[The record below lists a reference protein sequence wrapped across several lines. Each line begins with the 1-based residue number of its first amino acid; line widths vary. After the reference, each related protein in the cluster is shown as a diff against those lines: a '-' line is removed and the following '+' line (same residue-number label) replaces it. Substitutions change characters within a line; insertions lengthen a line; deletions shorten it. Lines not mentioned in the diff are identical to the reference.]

1 MKNKA
6 LKIVNL
12 ILALFLALFSIG
24 YVFAWFADGVTTQLN
39 LNGSAGSYFAYGNGS
54 AEQPFGITT
63 PQHLYNLAWLNNT
76 GRFDKTKYYFTV
88 GTRTQNEDGRYT
100 YTPVTI
106 DMGDTV
112 LPPIGT
118 TANPFLGDF
127 NGCGSI
133 ISNLKVSTDLDKI
146 TNPVSYNNGDVLYSS
161 AVGMFGETAS
171 GATSYIQQ
179 DGTPANFDTTSTSQD
194 DITARASDVHDF
206 ILQDPQIEV
215 FNNDEYYNT
224 DSGTDRRV
232 AGLAVGYADGNV
244 NNISIYDSSTSG
256 IPNVKLSVN
265 NSGYT
270 TLNSIIGG
278 ANRDATSGVDVT
290 DIIGEDT
297 TTGGEN
303 ISIFLPNSATIATET
318 TEEGEVI
325 TTYSAPQINYNT
337 IITSVNGYTQ
347 EQITSG
353 TRWTTDLDNAN
364 TTASNGDGGIGFG
377 NFFLISEQILSDGN
391 YGSQIRSSQSIRAFN
406 LYEYTSTGTAEIVN
420 SEGQHVSANAAE
432 NGWLNLIRTKNG
444 GYNTDILTWS
454 LRFNHIGRTL
464 GNEDVTS
471 PNLYLEDENILTKSN
486 STAITSGDT
495 PIYTVSSESS
505 TSNPYSNLALNTLW
519 VNITETNGSLF
530 IVGSSGGANIIVK
543 KVLSAAEVQAA
554 LRFKAVKAQNN
565 SNYSQYFS
573 QENIFESNGNKN
585 QTLINTLNND
595 SSLSD
600 ITNSY
605 FFAKDDYD
613 ILKYVDCFNTG
624 TFVAKLEF
632 ANNREDRGIY
642 CNLSTSTNQFTYG
655 NTTINADG
663 NSEAGPGLYMIYAD
677 NNNADIH
684 YLEATGV
691 TNGDLGNEGD
701 VGDPSELTKRV
712 ENVDFVYAANGAVVP
727 VTSTN
732 PVYERTNA
740 IVTFEG
746 GAAVI
751 LAFTRSVSE
760 NDHYILS
767 VSFHNED
774 SDRAYTV
781 TISQIS
787 GRSPAYFDSIPD
799 GSIEFELG
807 W

>member
-146 TNPVSYNNGDVLYSS
+146 TNPVSYNNGDVLYSR

-171 GATSYIQQ
+171 GAEYC
-179 DGTPANFDTTSTSQD
+179 ANSSGNVVAIGDADSNSN
-194 DITARASDVHDF
+194 VHDF
-206 ILQDPQIEV
+206 ILQNPQIEV
-215 FNNDEYYNT
+215 SGNDAYYNT

-244 NNISIYDSSTSG
+244 NNISIYDSSTSS
-256 IPNVKLSVN
+256 IPNVKLRVN
-265 NSGYT
+265 NLGYT

-290 DIIGEDT
+290 DIIGEGT

-303 ISIFLPNSATIATET
+303 ISIFLPPND
-318 TEEGEVI
+318 GKDRVLG
-325 TTYSAPQINYNT
+325 YSAIM
-337 IITSVNGYTQ
+337 TSLNGYSQTQ
-347 EQITSG
+347 A
-353 TRWTTDLDNAN
+353 RWTTDRDNADI
-364 TTASNGDGGIGFG
+364 TSSNGVNGLGFG
-377 NFFLISEQILSDGN
+377 NFFLTFQRLQTQGSSDGMQFRN
-391 YGSQIRSSQSIRAFN
+391 QGISSFDLTFYGVDADSNQWRIIDSTFDASIDNSYGQLVLDKNNNIYSNDLEYSLRYRSPAVTLGSAST
-406 LYEYTSTGTAEIVN
+406 LYLDNEDKIIDSVDTNTGTTNINTSTNEA
-420 SEGQHVSANAAE
+420 GQTTRLSTYNNIYLNA
-432 NGWLNLIRTKNG
+432 
-444 GYNTDILTWS
+444 
-454 LRFNHIGRTL
+454 F
-464 GNEDVTS
+464 
-471 PNLYLEDENILTKSN
+471 
-486 STAITSGDT
+486 
-495 PIYTVSSESS
+495 
-505 TSNPYSNLALNTLW
+505 W
-519 VNITETNGSLF
+519 VNITDNNGSIF
-530 IVGSSGGANIIVK
+530 FAGSRSNGTLTLKTLLTV
-543 KVLSAAEVQAA
+543 AAVTDA
-554 LRFKAVKAQNN
+554 LRLKAVQSLYNSDPTTYTAFADYIDTVNIFN
-565 SNYSQYFS
+565 SNGTRNNTLY
-573 QENIFESNGNKN
+573 NL
-585 QTLINTLNND
+585 LINTNIETLTEID
-595 SSLSD
+595 SR
-600 ITNSY
+600 Y
-605 FFAKDDYD
+605 FFAKNDYD
-613 ILKYVDCFNTG
+613 ILEYVNCVTYG
-624 TFVAKLEF
+624 TPILEDF
-632 ANNREDRGIY
+632 TIRERSSGNGQGVY
-642 CNLSTSTNQFTYG
+642 FSLSTEASTLEYVNDNGST
-655 NTTINADG
+655 TTINIAG
-663 NSEAGPGLYMIYAD
+663 NSNAGPGLYILYA
-677 NNNADIH
+677 ADEDTSNLDIN
-684 YLEATGV
+684 YFKATGV
-691 TNGDLGNEGD
+691 SHGDAGNEGEED
-701 VGDPSELTKRV
+701 DPSELTKRV

-732 PVYERTNA
+732 PAYERTNA

-774 SDRAYTV
+774 SDSAYTV